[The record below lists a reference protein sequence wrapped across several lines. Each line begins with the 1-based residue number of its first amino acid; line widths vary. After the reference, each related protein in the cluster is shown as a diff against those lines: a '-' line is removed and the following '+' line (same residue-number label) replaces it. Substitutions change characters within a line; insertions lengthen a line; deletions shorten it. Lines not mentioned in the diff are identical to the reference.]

1 MASEYDKVLVDKD
14 FPVLPDTTVASNKE
28 FLYVLTS
35 SKVSSI
41 QDIVKIEYNAILSM
55 KKITSI
61 TNDVPVIGL
70 IHNGFE
76 SVNQ

>member
-41 QDIVKIEYNAILSM
+41 QDIVKIEYNAILCM
-55 KKITSI
+55 KK
-61 TNDVPVIGL
+61 NYFN
-70 IHNGFE
+70 HK
-76 SVNQ
+76 

>member
-1 MASEYDKVLVDKD
+1 
-14 FPVLPDTTVASNKE
+14 
-28 FLYVLTS
+28 
-35 SKVSSI
+35 
-41 QDIVKIEYNAILSM
+41 M

-76 SVNQ
+76 SLHCASIRQEKGFSEDSRSLALYVYASQFTQD